1 MLGFERG
8 ELLFAAMLVV
18 LIGVAPYVGPLG
30 EAVGGWL
37 HRRRR
42 P

>member
-1 MLGFERG
+1 MAGFQPG
-8 ELLFAAMLVV
+8 ELAFAAMLLV
-18 LIGVAPYVGPLG
+18 LIGVAPYVGPFG

-37 HRRRR
+37 HRRKR